1 MKEKR
6 VKTAVSTGE
15 VSLPPAQAAGWGVKV
30 RAEHGY
36 GSEKPGF
43 VVKKW
48 LVKQRDASI
57 IAKIAGET

>member
-1 MKEKR
+1 M
-6 VKTAVSTGE
+6 KTAVSTGE
-15 VSLPPAQAAGWGVKV
+15 VSLPPAQAAGWGMKV

-36 GSEKPGF
+36 GSEKPCF

>member
-6 VKTAVSTGE
+6 LKTSVSTGK
-15 VSLPPAQAAGWGVKV
+15 VSLHPAQAAGWNVNV

-36 GSEKPGF
+36 GSEKPCF